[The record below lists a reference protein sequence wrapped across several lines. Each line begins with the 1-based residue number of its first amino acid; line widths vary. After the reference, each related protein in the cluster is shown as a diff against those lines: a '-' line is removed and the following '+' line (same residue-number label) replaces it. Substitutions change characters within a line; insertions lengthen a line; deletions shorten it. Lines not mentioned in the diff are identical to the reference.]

1 MLKYVEQKKNTV
13 KIQYKKHLYS
23 TVKGRAFKQFIDFV
37 M

>member
-1 MLKYVEQKKNTV
+1 MLKNVEQKKNTV
-13 KIQYKKHLYS
+13 KYSTKKHLYS